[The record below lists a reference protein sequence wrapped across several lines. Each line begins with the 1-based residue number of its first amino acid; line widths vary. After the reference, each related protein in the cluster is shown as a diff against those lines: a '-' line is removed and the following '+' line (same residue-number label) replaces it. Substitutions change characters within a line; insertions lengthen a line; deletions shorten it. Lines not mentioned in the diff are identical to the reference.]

1 MQTRRAWQHDE
12 AIATPRSGLL
22 YTCADVLATLS
33 SSRLEVVQRLAQQPS
48 VVGGSLH
55 AARLV
60 AGRHDGRRDFVKRY
74 RLIAAVG
81 AVVMVTAALGGS
93 SAYGGSSG
101 TAQVT
106 TIKLGA
112 LTPLTGPFAPWGIQV
127 RAGMTLAVNE
137 INRSG
142 GVKGRG
148 QRRRLTLV
156 VADDQSTNT
165 NAAIDGFRRLTQQ
178 EGVAAVGGIIGSPI
192 ALATSRLAEESRVP
206 LFLVKAGNNEI
217 LTRSSRYTFRTC
229 LPAAAMVATSVVQL
243 AQRRGLRR
251 VGVMIA
257 DYAWGQSFKS
267 SLEAQAR
274 RAPNID
280 FNIQVA
286 PLPTTNFTPYLRSM
300 TDAQLLVATGHPP
313 GAGAILAQAQQLGIR
328 VPVVGAYSPYS
339 LTVRNAGTAAFGVWS
354 DFKCMATATRPYKA
368 LAKRYL
374 RAFPQNGFFEDDAL
388 AGYAYVKVVA
398 EAIRRVGVNRQ
409 RIAAYVHANTFRIP
423 GYAFPLRWTAWGELR
438 GATVQFALLTR
449 GPTPERGLNTAGNW
463 WPRVL
468 FKSQPLTPYRPPS

>member
-1 MQTRRAWQHDE
+1 VKH
-12 AIATPRSGLL
+12 
-22 YTCADVLATLS
+22 
-33 SSRLEVVQRLAQQPS
+33 RLTT
-48 VVGGSLH
+48 
-55 AARLV
+55 
-60 AGRHDGRRDFVKRY
+60 
-74 RLIAAVG
+74 AVG
-81 AVVMVTAALGGS
+81 AVALFTAVLSGS

-101 TAQVT
+101 TAQASP
-106 TIKLGA
+106 INLGV

-148 QRRRLTLV
+148 QRRRLNLV

-165 NAAIDGFRRLTQQ
+165 NAAIEGFRRLTQQ
-178 EGVAAVGGIIGSPI
+178 EGAVSVGGIIGSPI
-192 ALATSRLAEESRVP
+192 ALATTRLAEESRVP

-229 LPAAAMVATSVVQL
+229 LPSAAMVATSVVQL
-243 AQRRGLRR
+243 AQRRSLRS
-251 VGVMIA
+251 VGVIIA

-267 SLEAQAR
+267 SLEESAR
-274 RAPNID
+274 RAPAIR

-300 TDAQLLVATGHPP
+300 GDISLLVATGHPP
-313 GAGAILAQAQQLGIR
+313 GAGAILAQAGQLGIR

-339 LTVRNAGTAAFGVWS
+339 LTVRNAGAAAYGVWS
-354 DFKCMATATRPYKA
+354 DFKCMATATRPYKT

-374 RAFPQNGFFEDDAL
+374 RTFPANGFFEDDAL

-398 EAIRRVGVNRQ
+398 EAIRNVGTNRQ
-409 RIAAYVHANTFRIP
+409 RIATYVRTHTFRIP
-423 GYAFPLRWTAWGELR
+423 GYAFPLRWTQWGELR
-438 GATVQFALLTR
+438 GPTVQFALLTR

-468 FKSQPLTPYRPPS
+468 FKSAPLPAYRPPS